1 MSTQLVNLRG
11 VPDDEADE
19 IRHLLDAN
27 EIVFYE
33 TSAGNWGVSMP
44 AIWLTEDY
52 QIATAKR
59 LLQAYQAERAEK
71 ARGEYEQLKAKGEHR
86 TLVDEIKDSPLR
98 FAAYVA
104 IATFVLFFSVKP
116 FVDMLASQ

>member
-11 VPDDEADE
+11 VPDDEADD
-19 IRHLLDAN
+19 IRQLLDAN
-27 EIVFYE
+27 DIAFYE

-59 LLQAYQAERAEK
+59 LLQAYQAERAEQ
-71 ARGEYEQLKAKGEHR
+71 ARGEYQQLKAKGEHR
-86 TLVDEIKDSPLR
+86 TLADEIRDNPLR
-98 FAAYVA
+98 FAAYLAVA
-104 IATFVLFFSVKP
+104 ALVLLFSVKP
-116 FVDMLASQ
+116 FIDMIR